1 MSNVISFLE
10 SMGKDAGLARLSGED
25 YAAAVN
31 ALGLDDAPTQALL
44 ARDAQALNGL
54 AGGRLQMMCILLPA
68 DGDENQKDDQQ
79 DDGDQPGDGETK
91 ESIRQHGR
99 H

>member
-10 SMGKDAGLARLSGED
+10 SMGKDAGLARLSGDD
-25 YAAAVN
+25 YAAAVT

-44 ARDAQALNGL
+44 ARDVQALNGL

-68 DGDENQKDDQQ
+68 DGDENKKDDQQ
-79 DDGDQPGDGETK
+79 DDDQPGDDETK
-91 ESIRQHGR
+91 ESIRQRGR